1 LNAHT
6 TIAAPLDTPVD
17 SSRQRLASNSIGLAH
32 IVFFVVAAA
41 APLTAVVGATPP
53 AFAFGSG
60 VGVPGAYL
68 VAGLVYL
75 IFAIGFTAMSRHVGS
90 AGAFYTYIAQGLGK
104 PLGIGGAMM
113 ALATYAAVQL
123 AIYGL
128 FAVFMGGAMSSLG
141 IDLPWYVWA
150 FGVLVVVT
158 FFGQYNINI
167 SGKILGVCMIAE
179 VAILLL
185 LNIGILM
192 SGGAEGLSWS
202 GLRPKEVFGP
212 GFGVTLV
219 FVIGSFIGF
228 EATAIFGEEAVN
240 PTKTIPRA
248 TYVAVLLIT
257 LFYAFSTWAIVQ
269 FYGPSKVVGAA
280 NASLDNF
287 YFNAASH
294 VLGGWSVKLLNI
306 LLITSLF
313 ACLLSFHNTL
323 NRYMFALGREGVAWA
338 PCAKVHARHGS
349 PFFAGR
355 VQAVLVAVVL
365 TAFAVFKVDPYQ
377 FVFPWMSA
385 LAVIGVLAVQILVS
399 IAIIAFFRK
408 TATDHAVFTT
418 TIAPAIACLCLLG
431 FFLQVSFNLELLT
444 GSKSLIVAAFPL
456 LMLALGGAGV
466 LFALRLRSTNPQ
478 VYERLGRAFE

>member
-1 LNAHT
+1 MNTHTLNAT
-6 TIAAPLDTPVD
+6 QADAPTG
-17 SSRQRLASNSIGLAH
+17 SARERLAGNSIGMAH

-60 VGVPGAYL
+60 VGVPGAFL
-68 VAGLVYL
+68 VTGLVYL

-90 AGAFYTYIAQGLGK
+90 AGAFYTYITQGLGK

-113 ALATYAAVQL
+113 ALATYATVQL

-128 FAVFMGGAMSSLG
+128 FSVFMGGAMASLG
-141 IDLPWYVWA
+141 IELPWYVWA
-150 FGVLVVVT
+150 FGVLAVVT
-158 FFGQYNINI
+158 FFGQYNISI

-179 VAILLL
+179 VVVLLL
-185 LNIGILM
+185 LNIGILVG
-192 SGGAEGLSWS
+192 GGAEGLSWS
-202 GLRPKEVFGP
+202 GLRPTEVFGA

-240 PTKTIPRA
+240 PGKTIPRA

-287 YFNAASH
+287 YFNAASR
-294 VLGGWSVKLLNI
+294 VLGGWSVTLLNI

-338 PCAKVHARHGS
+338 PCAKVHSRHGS

-355 VQAVLVAVVL
+355 VQAALVAVAL
-365 TAFAVFKVDPYQ
+365 TAFAVFKADPYQ

-408 TATDHAVFTT
+408 TATSHSVFTT
-418 TIAPAIACLCLLG
+418 TIAPAIACLCLVG

-444 GSKSLIVAAFPL
+444 GSKSQIVAAFPL
-456 LMLALGGAGV
+456 MMLALGGAGV
-466 LFALRLRSTNPQ
+466 LFALRLRNTNPQ
-478 VYERLGRAFE
+478 IYERLGKAFE

>member
-1 LNAHT
+1 MNTHT
-6 TIAAPLDTPVD
+6 ISAIQADAPTSPA
-17 SSRQRLASNSIGLAH
+17 REKLAGNSIGLAH

-60 VGVPGAYL
+60 VGVPGAFL
-68 VAGLVYL
+68 VTGLVYL

-90 AGAFYTYIAQGLGK
+90 AGAFYTYITQGLGK

-113 ALATYAAVQL
+113 ALATYATVQL

-128 FAVFMGGAMSSLG
+128 FSVFMGGAMASVG
-141 IDLPWYVWA
+141 IDLPWYAWA
-150 FGVLVVVT
+150 FGVLAVVT
-158 FFGQYNINI
+158 FFGQYNISI
-167 SGKILGVCMIAE
+167 SGRILGVCMIAE
-179 VAILLL
+179 VVVLLL
-185 LNIGILM
+185 LNIGILVG
-192 SGGAEGLSWS
+192 GGAEGLSWA
-202 GLRPKEVFGP
+202 GLRPAEVFGA

-240 PTKTIPRA
+240 PGKTIPRA

-269 FYGPSKVVGAA
+269 FYGPLKVVGAA

-287 YFNAASH
+287 YFNAASR
-294 VLGGWSVKLLNI
+294 VLGGWSVTLLNL

-338 PCAKVHARHGS
+338 PCAKVHTRHGS

-355 VQAVLVAVVL
+355 VQAALVAVAL
-365 TAFAVFKVDPYQ
+365 TAFAVFKADPYQ

-408 TATDHAVFTT
+408 TATSHSVFTT
-418 TIAPAIACLCLLG
+418 TIAPAIACLCLVG

-444 GSKSLIVAAFPL
+444 GSKSQIVAAFPL
-456 LMLALGGAGV
+456 MMLALGGAGV
-466 LFALRLRSTNPQ
+466 LFALRLRKTNPQ
-478 VYERLGRAFE
+478 IYERLGRAFE

>member
-1 LNAHT
+1 MNTYAMKST
-6 TIAAPLDTPVD
+6 EADMPT
-17 SSRQRLASNSIGLAH
+17 SSDRGRLAGNSIGLAH

-60 VGVPGAYL
+60 VGVPGAFL

-113 ALATYAAVQL
+113 ALATYATVQL

-128 FAVFMGGAMSSLG
+128 FSVFMGGAMASLG

-150 FGVLVVVT
+150 FGVLAVVT
-158 FFGQYNINI
+158 FFGQYNISI

-185 LNIGILM
+185 LNIGILVG
-192 SGGAEGLSWS
+192 GGAEGLSWS
-202 GLRPKEVFGP
+202 GLRPTEVFGS

-240 PTKTIPRA
+240 PAKTIPRA

-269 FYGPSKVVGAA
+269 FYGPTKVAGAA

-287 YFNAASH
+287 YFNAASR
-294 VLGGWSVKLLNI
+294 VLGGWSVQLLKL

-338 PCAKVHARHGS
+338 PCAKVHSRHGS

-355 VQAVLVAVVL
+355 VQAALVAVAL
-365 TAFAVFKVDPYQ
+365 TLFAVFKADPYQ

-399 IAIIAFFRK
+399 IAIVAFFRK
-408 TATDHAVFTT
+408 TATDHSVFTT
-418 TIAPAIACLCLLG
+418 TIAPAIACLCLVG
-431 FFLQVSFNLELLT
+431 FFLQVSLNLELLT
-444 GSKSLIVAAFPL
+444 GSKSRIVAAFPL

-478 VYERLGRAFE
+478 IYERLGRAFE

>member
-1 LNAHT
+1 MNTITMNAGKDD
-6 TIAAPLDTPVD
+6 APRA
-17 SSRQRLASNSIGLAH
+17 SAREKLAGNSIGLAH

-60 VGVPGAYL
+60 AGVPGAFL

-75 IFAIGFTAMSRHVGS
+75 IFAIGFTAMSGHVGS
-90 AGAFYTYIAQGLGK
+90 AGAFYTYITQGLGK
-104 PLGIGGAMM
+104 PLGVGGAMM
-113 ALATYAAVQL
+113 ALATYATVQL

-128 FAVFMGGAMSSLG
+128 FSVFMGGAMAPLG

-150 FGVLVVVT
+150 FGVLAVVT
-158 FFGQYNINI
+158 FFGQYNISI
-167 SGKILGVCMIAE
+167 SGRILGVCMVAE
-179 VAILLL
+179 VAMLLL
-185 LNIGILM
+185 LNVGILVG
-192 SGGAEGLSWS
+192 GGAEGLSWS
-202 GLRPKEVFGP
+202 GLRPTQVFGA

-228 EATAIFGEEAVN
+228 EATAIFGEEAKN

-248 TYVAVLLIT
+248 TYVAVVLIT

-269 FYGPSKVVGAA
+269 FYGPSKVVASA

-294 VLGGWSVKLLNI
+294 VLGGWSVQLLKV

-338 PCAKVHARHGS
+338 QLARVHPVQGS
-349 PFFAGR
+349 PYFAGR
-355 VQAVLVAVVL
+355 VQAVLVALVL
-365 TAFAVFKVDPYQ
+365 TAFAVFKADPYQ

-385 LAVIGVLAVQILVS
+385 LAVIGVLAVQVLVS
-399 IAIIAFFRK
+399 IAIIVFFRK
-408 TATDHAVFTT
+408 TATHHSVVRTT
-418 TIAPAIACLCLLG
+418 VAPAIAGLGLIG

-456 LMLALGGAGV
+456 LMLALGGGGV
-466 LFALRLRSTNPQ
+466 LFALHLRSTKPL